1 MTTLIHE
8 ALRTAT
14 KKHRCWIC
22 GQHIER
28 STDYLEQTVRGDD
41 GKPER
46 VRAHLGCDAL
56 YWEIV
61 EEGCEAHLVGDDPIQ
76 EALCDVRD
84 RSAHITAVV
93 NRVISRQELSLPLL
107 YYPVELRADMPRL
120 LKRYAQPNAPRRD
133 ALTLDL
139 FEKEPTP

>member
-1 MTTLIHE
+1 MTDLIHE

-22 GQHIER
+22 DQHIER
-28 STDYLEQTVRGDD
+28 STVYLEQTVRGDD
-41 GKPER
+41 GKPEH

-61 EEGCEAHLVGDDPIQ
+61 EKGCEAHLVGDDPIQ
-76 EALCDVRD
+76 EALCDVHD

-93 NRVISRQELSLPLL
+93 ERVASRMERTNKGLRYPAEL
-107 YYPVELRADMPRL
+107 YAELPRL
-120 LKRYAQPNAPRRD
+120 LERYAQPNAPRRD

>member
-1 MTTLIHE
+1 MTDLIHE
-8 ALRTAT
+8 TLRTAT

-41 GKPER
+41 GKPEH

-56 YWEIV
+56 YWETP
-61 EEGCEAHLVGDDPIQ
+61 EESRFDYSPGGDLLWESMYEVGDRGAFIRAAI
-76 EALCDVRD
+76 E
-84 RSAHITAVV
+84 
-93 NRVISRQELSLPLL
+93 RVISRQELSLPSL
-107 YYPVELRADMPRL
+107 YYPVELRAELPRL
-120 LKRYAQPNAPRRD
+120 LERYAQPNAPRRD

-139 FEKEPTP
+139 FDKEPTP